1 MKHYSIHYCSSI
13 ATQQPTMQGSES
25 VSDYSADFLKQTVGQ
40 SPNKLAFVWTICRKF
55 VFLHFTNYD
64 NER

>member
-1 MKHYSIHYCSSI
+1 
-13 ATQQPTMQGSES
+13 MQGSES
-25 VSDYSADFLKQTVGQ
+25 VSDYSADFLKQTIRQ
-40 SPNKLAFVWTICRKF
+40 SPNKLAIVWTICRKF